1 VARGDGAASCETER
15 CVAPVA
21 RELQGCDVYSTLTE
35 ETSCMEMPEC
45 GLPAECCNYFL
56 RGTRRVSAHA
66 SLDAGD
72 GPYSFACISIRRMNF
87 LKTG

>member
-1 VARGDGAASCETER
+1 
-15 CVAPVA
+15 
-21 RELQGCDVYSTLTE
+21 
-35 ETSCMEMPEC
+35 MEMPEC